1 MRSNLP
7 KEDLFLGK
15 SISRFPNHVM
25 RKHIDS
31 GNNGHLFYA
40 FDASTN
46 SELAFKIVPVD
57 NLQRNPDH
65 QYAYLNEAKK
75 ANLLMH
81 PAVVGCVDVVPYA
94 GPCSS
99 SEEIGECVVFVYQYV
114 KGMNLRAY
122 MRVHPD

>member
-7 KEDLFLGK
+7 KAELFLGK

-31 GNNGHLFYA
+31 GNNGHLFHA
-40 FDASTN
+40 FDASTH

-57 NLQRNPDH
+57 NLPRNSDD

-75 ANLLMH
+75 ANLLVH
-81 PAVVGCVDVVPYA
+81 PAVVRGHDPNFRP
-94 GPCSS
+94 PC
-99 SEEIGECVVFVYQYV
+99 ETRGEPAMKAQ
-114 KGMNLRAY
+114 RS
-122 MRVHPD
+122 

>member
-7 KEDLFLGK
+7 KADLFLGK

-46 SELAFKIVPVD
+46 SELAFKMALVPFAAD
-57 NLQRNPDH
+57 QP
-65 QYAYLNEAKK
+65 
-75 ANLLMH
+75 
-81 PAVVGCVDVVPYA
+81 GIC
-94 GPCSS
+94 
-99 SEEIGECVVFVYQYV
+99 I
-114 KGMNLRAY
+114 
-122 MRVHPD
+122 

>member
-7 KEDLFLGK
+7 KAELFLGK

-25 RKHIDS
+25 QKHVAS

-57 NLQRNPDH
+57 NLPRNIDD
-65 QYAYLNEAKK
+65 QYAYWHWFRLMSDPHEQFCWTTRLGRVM
-75 ANLLMH
+75 LLRR
-81 PAVVGCVDVVPYA
+81 GL
-94 GPCSS
+94 SLS
-99 SEEIGECVVFVYQYV
+99 
-114 KGMNLRAY
+114 
-122 MRVHPD
+122 

>member
-7 KEDLFLGK
+7 KADLFLGK

-25 RKHIDS
+25 QKHVDS

-57 NLQRNPDH
+57 NLPRNSDD

-75 ANLLMH
+75 ANLLAH
-81 PAVVGCVDVVPYA
+81 SSVVRCVDVVPYD
-94 GPCSS
+94 GPCSG
-99 SEEIGECVVFVYQYV
+99 SEEIGSVLFLCTT
-114 KGMNLRAY
+114 M
-122 MRVHPD
+122 